1 MNYRKI
7 WEAYHGSIPEDQ
19 LGRKYEIHHIDGNRK
34 NNDISNLKCL
44 SIQEHYNLHK
54 EQGDWMACYKIR
66 MRLNLT
72 KEEQL
77 ELNKRI
83 AESKLGKTSPTKG
96 IKYSKYE
103 CTYCSKEIGQKINL
117 VKHERACTKNPN
129 RVHTP
134 NIKMAEKKIG
144 TKHSKETKQ
153 KMSQAKKGRPLSEE
167 HKQKLSEAV
176 KGKPWSEKRKQ
187 VLINKNK

>member
-7 WEAYHGSIPEDQ
+7 WEKHFGSIPEDE
-19 LGRKYEIHHIDGNRK
+19 LGRKYEIHHIDGDRK
-34 NNDISNLKCL
+34 NNDIGNLKCL
-44 SIQEHYNLHK
+44 SIREHYNLHK
-54 EQGDWMACYKIR
+54 EQGDWMACYRIR
-66 MRLNLT
+66 MRLSLT

-77 ELNKRI
+77 ELNRKI
-83 AESKLGKTSPTKG
+83 AESKLGKVSPTKG
-96 IKYSKYE
+96 TKYPKYICE
-103 CTYCSKEIGQKINL
+103 YCNREIGQKINL
-117 VKHERACTKNPN
+117 VKHERSCIKNQN

-134 NIKMAEKKIG
+134 NNKMAEKKLG

-153 KMSQAKKGRPLSEE
+153 KMSQAKKGRPLSEV

-187 VLINKNK
+187 ALINKNK